1 MEKKKK
7 RFETPHTLVI
17 IVCLIIIAAVATWFV
32 PSGEFVRYEDPVSG
46 ETVVQAGSYTSEG
59 TSPVSLSPGSGR
71 HVSGH
76 SGSGGRDRLP
86 ADHRRRL

>member
-59 TSPVSLSPGSGR
+59 TSPVSLFQVP
-71 HVSGH
+71 VVM
-76 SGSGGRDRLP
+76 LP
-86 ADHRRRL
+86 SAYG